1 MKKGLLEREMTL
13 EVIVGTFVF
22 LVLLVV
28 AFFSIILSR
37 ELLFQ
42 KTYPF
47 EAVFENVM
55 GLRKGDNVV
64 VRGMTIGKIKDTLLK
79 SDGVHVLCSLDN
91 PVSMRKDGHVLIRET
106 SVLGGRML
114 EIDEGTRGAEPYP
127 EGVQIRGRE
136 PIDLLGEASAV
147 ARDIRESLTR
157 GKILE
162 NLESTMKDVR
172 QIAEKVNR
180 GEGTIGKLL
189 NDESAY
195 DDIRAITADGKAA
208 MAQIRVLA
216 EKVGQGEGTVGRLL
230 TDETVYQNIS
240 ALVTNLQAFSEKLNS
255 GQGMVGKL
263 LSDDTKLFNDLESA
277 ATSLKTVAARLE
289 NGEGTLGKIL
299 KDDDLYREVKAAV
312 TDVRA
317 AVDDFRETAP
327 ILSFSSLL
335 FGAF

>member
-13 EVIVGTFVF
+13 EVIVGTFMF
-22 LVLLVV
+22 LILLVV
-28 AFFSIILSR
+28 AYFTIILSR
-37 ELLFQ
+37 ERLFQ

-64 VRGMTIGKIKDTLLK
+64 VRGMTIGKIKDTRLAG
-79 SDGVHVLCSLDN
+79 DGVHVLCALDN
-91 PVSMRKDGHVLIRET
+91 PVSLRKDGRVVIRET

-114 EIDEGTRGAEPYP
+114 EIEEGTRGSEPYP
-127 EGVQIRGRE
+127 EGVQIRGKE

-147 ARDIRESLTR
+147 ARDIRVSLTK

-162 NLESTMKDVR
+162 NLENTMRDAR
-172 QIAEKVNR
+172 QIADKINR

-189 NDESAY
+189 TDDSAY
-195 DDIRAITADGKAA
+195 QDIRAITADGKVA
-208 MAQIRVLA
+208 MAQIRQLT
-216 EKVGQGEGTVGRLL
+216 EKIGQGDGTIGKLL
-230 TDETVYQNIS
+230 TDETVYTNIS
-240 ALVTNLQAFSEKLNS
+240 SLVTNLQVFSEKLAQ
-255 GQGMVGKL
+255 GQGLIGKL
-263 LSDDTKLFNDLESA
+263 MSDESPLYSDFESA
-277 ATSLKTVAARLE
+277 AASLKTVASRLE
-289 NGEGTLGKIL
+289 QGEGTLGKIM
-299 KDDDLYREVKAAV
+299 KDDDLYREVKQAI

>member
-28 AFFSIILSR
+28 AYFTIILSR
-37 ELLFQ
+37 ERLFQ

-64 VRGMTIGKIKDTLLK
+64 VRGMTIGKIKDTMLK

-91 PVSMRKDGHVLIRET
+91 PISLRKDGHVLIRET

-127 EGVQIRGRE
+127 EGVQIRGKE

-147 ARDIRESLTR
+147 VRDIRVSLTK
-157 GKILE
+157 GEVLA
-162 NLESTMKDVR
+162 NLESTMRDVR
-172 QIAEKVNR
+172 EIADKVNR
-180 GEGTIGKLL
+180 GEGTLGKLL
-189 NDESAY
+189 NDDAAY
-195 DDIRAITADGKAA
+195 QDIRAITADGKAA
-208 MAQIRVLA
+208 MAQIKQLA
-216 EKVGQGEGTVGRLL
+216 DKVAQGEGTVGKLL

-240 ALVTNLQAFSEKLNS
+240 ALVTNLQVFSEKLNATDS
-255 GQGMVGKL
+255 VVGKL
-263 LSDDTKLFNDLESA
+263 LSKDATLMNDLESA
-277 ATSLKTVAARLE
+277 ASSLKTVAARLE
-289 NGEGTLGKIL
+289 SGEGTLGKIM
-299 KDDDLYREVKAAV
+299 KDDDLYREVKSAI